1 MVHRA
6 RCASCG
12 VHAVVDERGRCNR
25 CVLDAV
31 NRAAALDAL
40 DLAVFLATDAGLNRA
55 QINAAVGFALAGRA
69 GTLPGDD
76 FLERRP
82 DDHGDLVW
90 DVHSTFVRDEP
101 TRRRAGRSK
110 KEGPTRSASQHHP
123 PLGRPV
129 CSISPCDVPIACCGV
144 VPLGRSAGGSEPG
157 TSSAI
162 SRALA
167 SEQREHAPPDEM
179 FGRRPA
185 RFRSARKI
193 GATAFAAATPAPSTA
208 ALSGRSARSL
218 GVPPVVRPSP
228 LRPRRRLGRL

>member
-101 TRRRAGRSK
+101 D
-110 KEGPTRSASQHHP
+110 P
-123 PLGRPV
+123 
-129 CSISPCDVPIACCGV
+129 
-144 VPLGRSAGGSEPG
+144 
-157 TSSAI
+157 
-162 SRALA
+162 
-167 SEQREHAPPDEM
+167 
-179 FGRRPA
+179 
-185 RFRSARKI
+185 
-193 GATAFAAATPAPSTA
+193 
-208 ALSGRSARSL
+208 
-218 GVPPVVRPSP
+218 
-228 LRPRRRLGRL
+228 